1 MRCINCL
8 STKTVKNGF
17 DNKGF
22 ERFKCNGCEK
32 RFCDRGFFARFRH
45 KPKDIIKTVYLRLKR
60 LSLRET
66 SDAIAR
72 LIYIHVSHVTV
83 WNWCMKFI
91 SLLDRKDIINTVY
104 LRLKRLSLRETSD
117 AIARL
122 IYIHVSHVT
131 VWNWCMKFISL
142 LVLWASL
149 INPNYEKLW
158 HVDEKFIRVR
168 GSKDKFAYLF
178 VVCDSKNKI
187 LATYVANSR
196 SGESAKIVLQKA
208 RTNNTPEII
217 VTDGMQGYKKA
228 CKIFGRKVKHVVAH
242 FKPESVFHDGKILLL
257 SNNRIE
263 RINSDINL
271 FLHVFRGL
279 KSFRTAELWLQ
290 GFMIYHNYLKPSRIS
305 WHKIPKMITC
315 RRQVMTEIIFCVYS
329 SPFQLTESSL

>member
-22 ERFKCNGCEK
+22 QRFKCNGCEK
-32 RFCDRGFFARFRH
+32 RFCEKGFFARFRH
-45 KPKDIIKTVYLRLKR
+45 KP
-60 LSLRET
+60 
-66 SDAIAR
+66 
-72 LIYIHVSHVTV
+72 
-83 WNWCMKFI
+83 
-91 SLLDRKDIINTVY
+91 KDIINTVY

-149 INPNYEKLW
+149 IDTNCEKLW

-196 SGESAKIVLQKA
+196 SGESAKIILRKA

-242 FKPESVFHDGKILLL
+242 FKPEGVFHDGKILLL

-279 KSFRTAELWLQ
+279 KSFKTAQVWIE
-290 GFMIYHNYLKPSRIS
+290 GFMVYHNYLKPSRIS

-315 RRQVMTEIIFCVYS
+315 RRQVMIKTIFCVYS
-329 SPFQLTESSL
+329 SPFQLTESLYGKIKSTWNLGPDIPILRVSR